1 MITIRKRWKRTMQAY
16 KKLLSDDTIKA
27 YQLRFKKMQKL
38 KFSKE
43 GDEEF
48 IEKIEATSEQISN
61 LQVKTDVNDFE
72 IINDEP
78 KKLCG
83 TGLYPRPIELF
94 IGSVA
99 NCLEISALLYFSFS
113 NLKVE
118 SVKVKV
124 EAFIDKRS
132 ILKDVNAPLLGFY
145 DFKYTFYIKSNEDKK
160 KIQKVLKKVEK
171 NCPVKGTLNRSNEF
185 KNELVIC

>member
-1 MITIRKRWKRTMQAY
+1 MITIRKRWKRTMQAH

-27 YQLRFKKMQKL
+27 YQQRFKKMQKL

-48 IEKIEATSEQISN
+48 IEKIEVTSEQINN
-61 LQVKTDVNDFE
+61 LQVKTDVKGHE

-78 KKLCG
+78 KKLFG
-83 TGLYPRPIELF
+83 TGLYPRPIDIF
-94 IGSVA
+94 IGSIA

-132 ILKDVNAPLLGFY
+132 ILNDENAPLLGYY
-145 DFKYTFYIKSNEDKK
+145 DFKYTFYVKSDENLK
-160 KIQKVLKKVEK
+160 KIQNVLKKVEN
-171 NCPVKGTLNRSNEF
+171 NCPIKGTLNRSNEF

>member
-72 IINDEP
+72 IINDS
-78 KKLCG
+78 KLCG
-83 TGLYPRPIELF
+83 TGLYARPIETF

-145 DFKYTFYIKSNEDKK
+145 DFKYTFYIKSDEDKK